1 MEMLDLRDDAGK
13 PPPKWARVLRAL
25 VERPY
30 LDRRIAAADPFIRD
44 SVLNSTISE
53 LAKRG
58 LNIERAIVKRPG
70 YAGQAAWLA
79 EYRLPLSEHELA
91 RRLLADTRRRR
102 GARQ

>member
-1 MEMLDLRDDAGK
+1 MSMLSTEIAAGK

-25 VERPY
+25 IDRPY

-79 EYRLPLSEHELA
+79 EYRLPHSEHELA
-91 RRLLADTRRRR
+91 HRLLSDTSRRR
-102 GARQ
+102 G